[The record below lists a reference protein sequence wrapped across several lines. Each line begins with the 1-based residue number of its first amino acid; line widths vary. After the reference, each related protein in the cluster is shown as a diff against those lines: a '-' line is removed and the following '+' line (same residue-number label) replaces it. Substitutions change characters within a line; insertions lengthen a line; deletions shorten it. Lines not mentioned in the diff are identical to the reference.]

1 MHAGLRSHTEG
12 AVWQWTKYDR
22 ATTERDLAIAS
33 AAGFNFCRVFL
44 NFHVWEAEEE
54 VFLGKLKHFVAT
66 AHAHGVSVMP
76 IPFDLCWFGC
86 RNETVS
92 AKSAGKCWYPSP
104 QFSLAD
110 DKSWWSSAGEKYV
123 DALVGALPAGTPG
136 LALWDVV
143 NEPESGGASG
153 LPGEK
158 GTRWLFVQHFVKYFQ
173 SKTKSECNVHVPLP
187 VVLTRSVATGSPD
200 HNGRGRG

>member
-1 MHAGLRSHTEG
+1 MVVVTFTRLLQSM
-12 AVWQWTKYDR
+12 
-22 ATTERDLAIAS
+22 
-33 AAGFNFCRVFL
+33 
-44 NFHVWEAEEE
+44 
-54 VFLGKLKHFVAT
+54 

-110 DKSWWSSAGEKYV
+110 DKSWWSSHGEKYV

-143 NEPESGGASG
+143 NEPESGGEDDG
-153 LPGEK
+153 LGFF
-158 GTRWLFVQHFVKYFQ
+158 LF
-173 SKTKSECNVHVPLP
+173 
-187 VVLTRSVATGSPD
+187 G
-200 HNGRGRG
+200 

>member
-1 MHAGLRSHTEG
+1 
-12 AVWQWTKYDR
+12 
-22 ATTERDLAIAS
+22 
-33 AAGFNFCRVFL
+33 
-44 NFHVWEAEEE
+44 
-54 VFLGKLKHFVAT
+54 
-66 AHAHGVSVMP
+66 MP

-110 DKSWWSSAGEKYV
+110 DKSWWSSHGEKYV

-158 GTRWLFVQHFVKYFQ
+158 GTRWSFVKHFVNYFQ
-173 SKTKSECNVHVPLP
+173 SKTKSECNVRVPLHAL
-187 VVLTRSVATGSPD
+187 LTRSVAIYSPD
-200 HNGRGRG
+200 YNGRGRGR

>member
-1 MHAGLRSHTEG
+1 MTQWRSIH
-12 AVWQWTKYDR
+12 
-22 ATTERDLAIAS
+22 
-33 AAGFNFCRVFL
+33 
-44 NFHVWEAEEE
+44 
-54 VFLGKLKHFVAT
+54 
-66 AHAHGVSVMP
+66 
-76 IPFDLCWFGC
+76 
-86 RNETVS
+86 
-92 AKSAGKCWYPSP
+92 WYPSP

-110 DKSWWSSAGEKYV
+110 DKSWWSSHGEKYV

-173 SKTKSECNVHVPLP
+173 SKTKSECNVRAPASCSADTERCYLQP
-187 VVLTRSVATGSPD
+187 RLQRAWPRSIAWRQSAAWWTS
-200 HNGRGRG
+200 